1 MQTHFSSC
9 TGVADVKVDRS
20 ASKVAVFGKADQS
33 RVLKK
38 LKKVDCRAKA
48 ISVDKKN
55 LQQGPVGPKPAEQEY
70 QLRSSYYSEILQQ
83 SERCVQGKYAP
94 YLQGSLVMGVPAIQ
108 PHNSNGQRDTSA
120 SSLTSSSNE
129 PTPPSEEHPS
139 LQQLRDG
146 SDPSTV
152 GALVGTTTTQD
163 FSTQAT
169 TPGMGSGEDSQL
181 ESHEYN
187 ANLQDQKYVDL
198 EASMDS
204 VAIDEKLKLAMIAS
218 GCDELGSLATEVSNI
233 AERATVIPTGSS
245 EVSQVA
251 SGINDTSLIAT
262 QGEGEMGD
270 PCMNSEDA
278 MTEEHIFSLF
288 IQHKLKCAGKAIGVT
303 QTPVDFME
311 ACHGDV
317 SEPVVTFGWRG
328 LFEENRL
335 EMIFPNAKCMSSI
348 LGVGIEFA
356 KVVVDTSLKVNVIGI
371 KQDEWE
377 AKWQDAL
384 DKSSGFFDI
393 VSIAMTGMMGP
404 RHELSTTDYLTGKQS
419 AKKHGVGLQNCNDAL
434 AYMASDDNES
444 NYCLVLYEVL
454 EYLLLKKVD
463 AMIGKQCAGDGSS
476 GQNTTG
482 RENSANQTSEIQTF
496 HQVLSLLNAWS
507 LKGHQKSP
515 GDDGDDDGGD
525 EPQPSQEKQHKHGT
539 KKFKKDVC
547 EITVHPGAG
556 GSFEMEGL
564 QLHTP
569 EILCHAS
576 IDPTFEFEF
585 EKNGRLGKQ
594 IKITVT
600 TSFDLGKAAPLPELN
615 DVFGWYQNPI
625 MVSLR
630 NCGDGILDS
639 QNCELKEDPKETKI
653 VAKTGQTHSNC
664 STSQNG
670 AQVQGGYHNAHL
682 GPIFQVMLGIN
693 KTKRKEETFA
703 QEEAYENSSF
713 NVLRGFQCQDR
724 RSARESLL
732 EYRFYRL
739 PPVPVEVLHDPIERQ
754 KYLGFG
760 MCEAVQPTFAGMW
773 LIKPNDMD
781 EHSSYIFFA
790 ERTLNQLLKVD
801 QKREDKQ
808 VVQSYRVPIYVNH
821 AMTHLYTIKHEYHIL
836 KEHGILPNVMRV
848 GIVG

>member
-1 MQTHFSSC
+1 M
-9 TGVADVKVDRS
+9 
-20 ASKVAVFGKADQS
+20 
-33 RVLKK
+33 
-38 LKKVDCRAKA
+38 
-48 ISVDKKN
+48 
-55 LQQGPVGPKPAEQEY
+55 
-70 QLRSSYYSEILQQ
+70 
-83 SERCVQGKYAP
+83 
-94 YLQGSLVMGVPAIQ
+94 
-108 PHNSNGQRDTSA
+108 
-120 SSLTSSSNE
+120 
-129 PTPPSEEHPS
+129 
-139 LQQLRDG
+139 
-146 SDPSTV
+146 
-152 GALVGTTTTQD
+152 
-163 FSTQAT
+163 
-169 TPGMGSGEDSQL
+169 
-181 ESHEYN
+181 
-187 ANLQDQKYVDL
+187 DL

-204 VAIDEKLKLAMIAS
+204 VAIDENLKLAMIAS

-311 ACHGDV
+311 ACRGDV

-335 EMIFPNAKCMSSI
+335 EMIFPNAKCMSSL

-404 RHELSTTDYLTGKQS
+404 RHELYTTDYLTGKQS

-515 GDDGDDDGGD
+515 GDDGDDDGGGD

-564 QLHTP
+564 QLAHTP

-821 AMTHLYTIKHEYHIL
+821 AMTHLYTIKHEYPIL